1 MKIENGRSK
10 RGAVLLAEL
19 KALVDFFP
27 HHRRAGVI
35 KMIEIAFNKVNAG
48 FHSRHSVD
56 GHPALGSPSPESSV
70 GPDSSDE
77 LQNEDQ
83 E

>member
-1 MKIENGRSK
+1 MAVERN

-19 KALVDFFP
+19 KALVDSFP

-35 KMIEIAFNKVNAG
+35 RMIEIAFEKLNAD

-56 GHPALGSPSPESSV
+56 QKSALALPSPKSSV
-70 GPDSSDE
+70 GPDSNDE
-77 LQNEDQ
+77 LQMKIKNE
-83 E
+83 ER

>member
-1 MKIENGRSK
+1 MAVERN
-10 RGAVLLAEL
+10 RGTVLLAEL
-19 KALVDFFP
+19 KALVDSFP

-35 KMIEIAFNKVNAG
+35 RMIEIAFEKLNAD

-56 GHPALGSPSPESSV
+56 RQPALGSPPPNSSV

-77 LQNEDQ
+77 LQSEDQ